1 MYSNITRLIE
11 SIITSKSRIKNS
23 CGLLTNVIINA
34 GPNII
39 KLSFTI
45 YIISEINLAKF
56 TSLSPTG
63 L

>member
-11 SIITSKSRIKNS
+11 SIITSKSSIKNS
-23 CGLLTNVIINA
+23 CGLLTNVIISA

-39 KLSFTI
+39 KLSFTM
-45 YIISEINLAKF
+45 YIISDINLAKF